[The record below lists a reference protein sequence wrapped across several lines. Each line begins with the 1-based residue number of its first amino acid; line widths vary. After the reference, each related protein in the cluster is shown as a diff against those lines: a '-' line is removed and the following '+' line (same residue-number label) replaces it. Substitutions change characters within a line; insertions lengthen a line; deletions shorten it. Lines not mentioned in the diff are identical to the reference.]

1 MLGSTRI
8 VSYILTI
15 SLNNKD
21 IIEGRLTDE
30 DGPDGEG
37 ETLLVDIGLV
47 QVVEHAVQG
56 RNVSVLVTD
65 NRELEV
71 TTSEVVYVLDPSV
84 VRVNV
89 VGG

>member
-1 MLGSTRI
+1 LLGSTRI
-8 VSYILTI
+8 ISYILTI
-15 SLNNKD
+15 SLNNED
-21 IIEGRLTDE
+21 IIGGRPTDE

-37 ETLLVDIGLV
+37 ETLLVDVGLV

-65 NRELEV
+65 NGELEV
-71 TTSEVVYVLDPSV
+71 STSEVVYVLDPSV
-84 VRVNV
+84 VRVDV